1 MQYVEEFLPLQSH
14 SFTVKTN
21 KMATP
26 IRPIPVLKGKTAERF
41 IKEANEAYKRK
52 GTVDFS
58 EHMENARKILA
69 TAKI

>member
-1 MQYVEEFLPLQSH
+1 
-14 SFTVKTN
+14 
-21 KMATP
+21 MATP